1 MRNLIKKEG
10 IILLALAVPFVA
22 VAIFWSDF
30 PDPMPVHFNIEGEA
44 DRFGS
49 KPFGLFL
56 LPGINLGLYILLV
69 FIPRVDPQ
77 KINFSKFADTYR
89 IIRVLI
95 HSFLTFIF
103 LLVAAASLGYNF
115 NFPLI
120 VMYAVAILILVFG
133 NYMRTIRHN
142 YFIGVRTPW
151 TLANE
156 RVWTETHRFTA
167 SLWVSASLIMMI
179 CLPFVSKTQ
188 YLLYGYLLIIAAL
201 PIGYSYFV
209 FQRVHKQNA

>member
-1 MRNLIKKEG
+1 MRNFIKKEAL
-10 IILLALAVPFVA
+10 ILLALAIPFA
-22 VAIFWSDF
+22 AIAIFWSDF
-30 PDPMPVHFNIEGEA
+30 PDPMPVHYNIEGKP

-56 LPGINLGLYILLV
+56 LPVLNLGLYFLLL
-69 FIPRVDPQ
+69 FIPRVDPK
-77 KINFSKFADTYR
+77 KINFAKFAASYF
-89 IIRVLI
+89 IIRVLT
-95 HSFLTFIF
+95 HAFMTFIF
-103 LLVAAASLGYNF
+103 LLVAAASLGYHF

-120 VMYAVAILILVFG
+120 VMYAVVILFLILG

-167 SLWVSASLIMMI
+167 LLWVAASVIMMI
-179 CLPFVSKTQ
+179 CLPLVSQ
-188 YLLYGYLLIIAAL
+188 VRYLLYGYLVIIAAV
-201 PIGYSYFV
+201 PIGYSYIV
-209 FQRVHKQNA
+209 FQRVNKQNG